1 MQGRSRVPR
10 RDGLELV
17 DRLVEPVAD
26 VGPAESRVRG
36 VIVAAAHQWMSRAP
50 QEASRPVGRSLGLDS
65 SHRFIWETCGD
76 GTTKG
81 PKAI

>member
-1 MQGRSRVPR
+1 VATRSERGHLAEGLRAIGAVLTDDAQGRSRVPR

-50 QEASRPVGRSLGLDS
+50 Q
-65 SHRFIWETCGD
+65 
-76 GTTKG
+76 
-81 PKAI
+81 